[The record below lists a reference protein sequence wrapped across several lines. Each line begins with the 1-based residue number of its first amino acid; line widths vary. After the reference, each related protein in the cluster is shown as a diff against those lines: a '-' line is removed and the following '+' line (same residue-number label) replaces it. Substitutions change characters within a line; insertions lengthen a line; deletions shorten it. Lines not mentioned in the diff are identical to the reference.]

1 MTIGQAISQTRKLS
15 GNAVE
20 DATLC
25 RWLSE
30 LDGRLMLD
38 FYKGGEWMSYSLP
51 DDEDHELLV
60 PFPWD
65 ELYVHYLEAM
75 VYYSNGE
82 FERYRNSYEMYNKK
96 ELDFRQWYART
107 HVHVTLDMLQKRD
120 CTVVMEPKDQRCSR
134 PFWYLSAYGI
144 AVRHG
149 YQGSVDEWLAEL
161 VGPEGP
167 PGQDGR
173 DGQDGAEGPQGRPG
187 AAAGFGQVTATVD
200 DTGGTPAVEVEASG
214 PDTAKNFHF
223 SFTGLKGQ
231 QGDQGA
237 SFTALEKTAGTGA
250 PGTTDTYTAYNS
262 EGTAAGTIQVYNG
275 ADGLGTGDFKA
286 DGTVPMTGSL
296 QMGGKQITGM
306 AEPTQDAD
314 GATKSYVDNSVK
326 NVSVTTDPAPTQDS
340 DNPVQSGGVYTA
352 LAGKA
357 DLTLSNLSNYQK
369 ALRNIGGRPNSN
381 LLDNAYFKGGGS
393 QQGGGQFPIN
403 QRGQTSY
410 TGAVYGI
417 DLWKGLYGSELV
429 ALEADCLSLTFSG
442 NQGISQIL
450 DADVLQAL
458 EGQTITQTILWY
470 LSSGNYAN
478 AGLAVNGTPMLT
490 PGIQS
495 VGSQW
500 MITSKTVQMPDS
512 IQSASFTISGDGNI
526 KVKAV
531 KLELG
536 DHQTLAYQDES
547 GAWQLFETPDYGEEL
562 AKCQRYQLVLSSTDA
577 YSSVGSGVVH
587 TTTQARIVIPLP
599 NTLRIKP
606 TLSYSG
612 NFQLLTNETGATITK
627 IVLESINQ
635 NCISVQ
641 ATSSGLVVGQAAI
654 LRSNNDVNAKIILD
668 ANL

>member
-1 MTIGQAISQTRKLS
+1 MKISEAISHTRSLS
-15 GNAVE
+15 GNAV
-20 DATLC
+20 DDNTLC

-38 FYKGGEWMSYSLP
+38 FYKGSEWMSYSLP
-51 DDEDHELLV
+51 QDEDHELLV

-96 ELDFRQWYART
+96 ELDYRQWYARNQLPI
-107 HVHVTLDMLQKRD
+107 TLEALKRRD
-120 CTVVMEPKDQRCSR
+120 CTVVTEGRGSK
-134 PFWYLSAYGI
+134 PFWYLSAYAL
-144 AVRHG
+144 AVKHG
-149 YQGSVDEWLAEL
+149 YTGTEEEWLAEL

-173 DGQDGAEGPQGRPG
+173 DGQDGKDGQDGAEGPQGRPG

-314 GATKSYVDNSVK
+314 GATKSYVDNAVE
-326 NVSVTTDPAPTQDS
+326 NASVTTDPAPTQDS

-357 DLTLSNLSNYQK
+357 DLTLSNLSNRQR
-369 ALRNIGGRPNSN
+369 ALRNIGGRPNQN

-410 TGAVYGI
+410 GAGYGM
-417 DLWKGLYGSELV
+417 DRW
-429 ALEADCLSLTFSG
+429 FSHSCTVSI
-442 NQGISQIL
+442 QSDGILI
-450 DADVLQAL
+450 
-458 EGQTITQTILWY
+458 
-470 LSSGNYAN
+470 SGGANYAN
-478 AGLAVNGTPMLT
+478 LSQIIDNPSRFAGMTVTLSALILGGSGISNGAYLNLQINGTDHVTNMSQGLV
-490 PGIQS
+490 S
-495 VGSQW
+495 VTVTCPSQ
-500 MITSKTVQMPDS
+500 ITNMQAAFVTSPFSGYSLQV
-512 IQSASFTISGDGNI
+512 IS
-526 KVKAV
+526 V

-536 DHQTLAYQDES
+536 DHQTLAYQDED

-562 AKCQRYQLVLSSTDA
+562 AKCQRYFYKYVGNIFLCNYATGEGYALFEFPVEMRITPTVTIDSYNPDWGVPDA
-577 YSSVGSGVVH
+577 R
-587 TTTQARIVIPLP
+587 A
-599 NTLRIKP
+599 
-606 TLSYSG
+606 
-612 NFQLLTNETGATITK
+612 
-627 IVLESINQ
+627 IN
-635 NCISVQ
+635 SH
-641 ATSSGLVVGQAAI
+641 GLVFHST
-654 LRSNNDVNAKIILD
+654 SNGGIVTQFTASAEL
-668 ANL
+668 

>member
-1 MTIGQAISQTRKLS
+1 MKISEAISHTRSLS
-15 GNAVE
+15 GNAV
-20 DATLC
+20 DDNTLC

-38 FYKGGEWMSYSLP
+38 FYKGSEWMSYSLP
-51 DDEDHELLV
+51 QDEDHELLV

-96 ELDFRQWYART
+96 ELDYRQWYARNQLPI
-107 HVHVTLDMLQKRD
+107 TLEALKRRD
-120 CTVVMEPKDQRCSR
+120 CTVVTEGRGSK
-134 PFWYLSAYGI
+134 PFWYLSAYAL
-144 AVRHG
+144 AVKHG
-149 YQGSVDEWLAEL
+149 YTGTEEEWLAEL

-173 DGQDGAEGPQGRPG
+173 DGQDGQDGKDGQDGAEGPQGRPG

-357 DLTLSNLSNYQK
+357 DLTLSNLSNYQT

-417 DLWKGLYGSELV
+417 DRWTGLYGSELV
-429 ALEADCLSLTFSG
+429 ALEDDCLSLTFSG
-442 NQGISQIL
+442 NHGISQSL
-450 DADVLQAL
+450 YSDALQAL
-458 EGQTITQTILWY
+458 EGQTVTQTILWY

-478 AGLAVNGTPMLT
+478 AGLVVNETPMLT

-500 MITSKTVQMPDS
+500 MITSNTVQMPDS
-512 IQSASFTISGDGNI
+512 IQSASFNISGDGNI

-536 DHQTLAYQDES
+536 SHQTLAYQDED

-562 AKCQRYQLVLSSTDA
+562 AKCQRYFYKYVGNIFLCNYATGEGYVSFEFPVEMRITPTVTIDSYNPDWGVPDA
-577 YSSVGSGVVH
+577 R
-587 TTTQARIVIPLP
+587 A
-599 NTLRIKP
+599 
-606 TLSYSG
+606 
-612 NFQLLTNETGATITK
+612 
-627 IVLESINQ
+627 IN
-635 NCISVQ
+635 SH
-641 ATSSGLVVGQAAI
+641 GLVFHSI
-654 LRSNNDVNAKIILD
+654 SNGGIVTQFTASAEL
-668 ANL
+668 

>member
-1 MTIGQAISQTRKLS
+1 MKIGQAISQTRKLS

-107 HVHVTLDMLQKRD
+107 HVPITLDMLQKRD
-120 CTVVMEPKDQRCSR
+120 CTVVMEPQDQRCSR

-173 DGQDGAEGPQGRPG
+173 DGQDGQDGKDGQDGAEGPQGRPG

-340 DNPVQSGGVYTA
+340 ANPVQSGGVYTA

-357 DLTLSNLSNYQK
+357 DLTLSNLSNRQR
-369 ALRNIGGRPNSN
+369 ALENLGAGVRPN
-381 LLDNAYFKGGGS
+381 LLDNWYFS
-393 QQGGGQFPIN
+393 NPVN
-403 QRGQTSY
+403 QRGKNEYSGNSYCIDRWFSGANKVILEDNGLLITSVKMLDIFRQYIEFPNLFSGRTVTLSIDSEIVSGQWFLTDLSSFSAEHSDPEIHNGISSY
-410 TGAVYGI
+410 TFPVNDSSAQGPAPGI
-417 DLWKGLYGSELV
+417 GL
-429 ALEADCLSLTFSG
+429 FSSSAG
-442 NQGISQIL
+442 SQIK
-450 DADVLQAL
+450 VR
-458 EGQTITQTILWY
+458 
-470 LSSGNYAN
+470 
-478 AGLAVNGTPMLT
+478 
-490 PGIQS
+490 
-495 VGSQW
+495 
-500 MITSKTVQMPDS
+500 S
-512 IQSASFTISGDGNI
+512 I
-526 KVKAV
+526 

-536 DHQTLAYQDES
+536 SEQTLAYQDENGNWVLNEIPNYS
-547 GAWQLFETPDYGEEL
+547 EQLRR
-562 AKCQRYQLVLSSTDA
+562 CQRYFQVYSAAGTRPAKAVDCRPVMRTDPVQST
-577 YSSVGSGVVH
+577 
-587 TTTQARIVIPLP
+587 IVIGG
-599 NTLRIKP
+599 T
-606 TLSYSG
+606 TYY
-612 NFQLLTNETGATITK
+612 
-627 IVLESINQ
+627 
-635 NCISVQ
+635 C
-641 ATSSGLVVGQAAI
+641 
-654 LRSNNDVNAKIILD
+654 NNAEL
-668 ANL
+668 

>member
-1 MTIGQAISQTRKLS
+1 MKISEAISHTRSLS
-15 GNAVE
+15 GNAV
-20 DATLC
+20 DDNTLC

-38 FYKGGEWMSYSLP
+38 FYKGSEWMSYSLP
-51 DDEDHELLV
+51 QDEDHELLV

-96 ELDFRQWYART
+96 ELDYRQWYARNQLPI
-107 HVHVTLDMLQKRD
+107 TLEALKRRD
-120 CTVVMEPKDQRCSR
+120 CTVVTEGRGSK
-134 PFWYLSAYGI
+134 PFWYLSAYAL
-144 AVRHG
+144 AVKHG
-149 YQGSVDEWLAEL
+149 YTGTEEEWLAEL

-173 DGQDGAEGPQGRPG
+173 DGQDGQDGQDGKDGQDGAEGPQGRPG

-369 ALRNIGGRPNSN
+369 ALRNIGGRPRKN
-381 LLDNAYFKGGGS
+381 LLQNWCFAGS
-393 QQGGGQFPIN
+393 GTPGQFPIN

-410 TGAVYGI
+410 GAGYGMDRWVSNSCTVSI
-417 DLWKGLYGSELV
+417 QSDGILI
-429 ALEADCLSLTFSG
+429 SG
-442 NQGISQIL
+442 G
-450 DADVLQAL
+450 A
-458 EGQTITQTILWY
+458 
-470 LSSGNYAN
+470 NYAN
-478 AGLAVNGTPMLT
+478 LSQIIDNPSRFAGMTVTLSALILGGSGISNGAYLNLQINGTDHVTNMSQGLV
-490 PGIQS
+490 S
-495 VGSQW
+495 VTVTCPSQ
-500 MITSKTVQMPDS
+500 ITNMQAAFVTS
-512 IQSASFTISGDGNI
+512 SFSGYSLQVI
-526 KVKAV
+526 AA

-562 AKCQRYQLVLSSTDA
+562 AKCQRYFYKYVGNVFLCNYTTGEGYASFEFPVEMRITPTVTIDSYNPDWGVPDARSVNSNGLVFHS
-577 YSSVGSGVVH
+577 GSNG
-587 TTTQARIVIPLP
+587 
-599 NTLRIKP
+599 
-606 TLSYSG
+606 G
-612 NFQLLTNETGATITK
+612 
-627 IVLESINQ
+627 IVLQFTASAE
-635 NCISVQ
+635 
-641 ATSSGLVVGQAAI
+641 L
-654 LRSNNDVNAKIILD
+654 
-668 ANL
+668 

>member
-1 MTIGQAISQTRKLS
+1 MKISEAISHTRSLS
-15 GNAVE
+15 GNAV
-20 DATLC
+20 DDNTLC

-38 FYKGGEWMSYSLP
+38 FYKGSEWMSYSLP
-51 DDEDHELLV
+51 QDEDHELLV

-96 ELDFRQWYART
+96 ELDYRQWYARNQLPI
-107 HVHVTLDMLQKRD
+107 TLEALKRRD
-120 CTVVMEPKDQRCSR
+120 CTVVTEGRGSK
-134 PFWYLSAYGI
+134 PFWYLSAYAL
-144 AVRHG
+144 AVKHG
-149 YQGSVDEWLAEL
+149 YTGTEEEWLAEL

-173 DGQDGAEGPQGRPG
+173 DGQDGQDGQDGKDGQDGAEGPQGRPG

-314 GATKSYVDNSVK
+314 GATKNYVDNAVK

-393 QQGGGQFPIN
+393 QEGGGQFPIN

-410 TGAVYGI
+410 ASGNVIDRWQLSGNGGQSLIIDTDGI
-417 DLWKGLYGSELV
+417 TLTSTAEYGLYFTQTPDQSVIDACLGKTVTVSV
-429 ALEADCLSLTFSG
+429 ISVGQNTANLSLNLYVDSAWT
-442 NQGISQIL
+442 
-450 DADVLQAL
+450 D
-458 EGQTITQTILWY
+458 Y
-470 LSSGNYAN
+470 
-478 AGLAVNGTPMLT
+478 M
-490 PGIQS
+490 GIQE
-495 VGSQW
+495 G
-500 MITSKTVQMPDS
+500 INSKQFAIPSTANS
-512 IQSASFTISGDGNI
+512 FYFSFGASAAGACKLI
-526 KVKAV
+526 AA

-536 DHQTLAYQDES
+536 PTQTLAYQDES

-562 AKCQRYQLVLSSTDA
+562 AKCQRYFYKYVGNIFLCNYATGEGYASFEFPVEMRITPTVTIDSYNPDWGVPDARAINSHGLAFHST
-577 YSSVGSGVVH
+577 SNGGIV
-587 TTTQARIVIPLP
+587 TQFTASAEL
-599 NTLRIKP
+599 
-606 TLSYSG
+606 
-612 NFQLLTNETGATITK
+612 
-627 IVLESINQ
+627 
-635 NCISVQ
+635 
-641 ATSSGLVVGQAAI
+641 
-654 LRSNNDVNAKIILD
+654 
-668 ANL
+668 

>member
-1 MTIGQAISQTRKLS
+1 MKISEAISHTRSLS
-15 GNAVE
+15 GNAV
-20 DATLC
+20 DDNTLC

-38 FYKGGEWMSYSLP
+38 FYKGSEWMSYSLP
-51 DDEDHELLV
+51 QDEDHELLV

-96 ELDFRQWYART
+96 ELDYRQWYARNQLPI
-107 HVHVTLDMLQKRD
+107 TLEALKRRD
-120 CTVVMEPKDQRCSR
+120 CTVVTEGRGSK
-134 PFWYLSAYGI
+134 PFWYLSAYAL
-144 AVRHG
+144 AVKHG
-149 YQGSVDEWLAEL
+149 YTGTEEEWLAEL

-173 DGQDGAEGPQGRPG
+173 DGQDGQDGQDGKDGQDGAEGPQGRPG

-314 GATKSYVDNSVK
+314 GATKSYVDNAVE
-326 NVSVTTDPAPTQDS
+326 NASVTTDPAPTKDS
-340 DNPVQSGGVYTA
+340 ANPVQSGGVYTA

-357 DLTLSNLSNYQK
+357 DTTLSNLSNYQK
-369 ALRNIGGRPNSN
+369 ALHNIGGRPNRN
-381 LLDNAYFKGGGS
+381 LLDNWYSVGGGS
-393 QQGGGQFPIN
+393 QQDGGKFPIN
-403 QRGQTSY
+403 QKGQTSWSAA
-410 TGAVYGI
+410 GPMF
-417 DLWKGLYGSELV
+417 DRWKLV
-429 ALEADCLSLTFSG
+429 SGTASLTAAGVTLNGTMAQVLENDPPGATTATALTTTGIVDCTYDSG
-442 NQGISQIL
+442 
-450 DADVLQAL
+450 AKTF
-458 EGQTITQTILWY
+458 TITGT
-470 LSSGNYAN
+470 GETF
-478 AGLAVNGTPMLT
+478 LA
-490 PGIQS
+490 
-495 VGSQW
+495 
-500 MITSKTVQMPDS
+500 
-512 IQSASFTISGDGNI
+512 A
-526 KVKAV
+526 

-536 DHQTLAYQDES
+536 SHQTLARQDED
-547 GAWQLFETPDYGEEL
+547 GNWVLLDPPPNFQQEL
-562 AKCQRYQLVLSSTDA
+562 AKCQRYLVIYTSDGQRFCGVGHLETASFVQAVIWTPVPMRIAPTISGDVSIYGAGNNLSGTDFRDAALGPTGIRVNFNVSNGVNYPTTVLLYTKNQLVLSA
-577 YSSVGSGVVH
+577 E
-587 TTTQARIVIPLP
+587 L
-599 NTLRIKP
+599 
-606 TLSYSG
+606 
-612 NFQLLTNETGATITK
+612 
-627 IVLESINQ
+627 
-635 NCISVQ
+635 
-641 ATSSGLVVGQAAI
+641 
-654 LRSNNDVNAKIILD
+654 
-668 ANL
+668 